1 MINKFL
7 TILIIGSC
15 MFLYSKGQ
23 LKGSLWDVKGI
34 HNTPNYREIS
44 SDSVVGIFYEG
55 LTYKNHPQN
64 VFAYYST
71 PGIIS
76 GDKSKDKNLPA
87 VVLVHGGGGAAFPQ
101 WVAMWARKGYA
112 AIAIDWRG
120 NGPDGKHIENG
131 FEEENGNTPFFTIF
145 PNLNEQW
152 MFQAVANVILAHNLI
167 RSFPEVDSNR
177 TALTGISWGGIIT
190 CTVSGLDNRYKV
202 AVPVYGC
209 GFFPTSVYV
218 AQGLNALNPT
228 DIHVW
233 LKQYD
238 PSQYVGKARMPIL
251 FVNGS
256 NDGGLYLDSYA
267 RTYRLVKDKI
277 ISVQVGLLHGHSGHG
292 SGMDIPETIPFIDSY
307 INGTKALCR
316 IETPTIKNNKLEA
329 FVNQSVPI
337 SKVYLNF
344 TTDTAG
350 ILMNRKWT
358 TVEASLVKNK
368 IVSSLP
374 PVNSTMW
381 FLSAID
387 SRGLKTSSEVQFGEE
402 KLRRLVYSKEY
413 ILTKRK

>member
-1 MINKFL
+1 MNKS
-7 TILIIGSC
+7 LIIFAIGCS
-15 MFLYSKGQ
+15 MFLRSEAQ
-23 LKGSLWDVKGI
+23 IKGSLWDVKGI
-34 HNTPNYREIS
+34 HDTPKYRVIS

-55 LTYKNHPQN
+55 LNYKNHPQN

-71 PGIIS
+71 PGIIT

-112 AIAIDWRG
+112 AIAMDWRG

-131 FEEENGNTPFFTIF
+131 FEEVNGNTPFFTIF

-152 MFQAVANVILAHNLI
+152 MFQAIADVILAHNLI

-190 CTVSGLDNRYKV
+190 LTMSGLDNRYKV
-202 AVPVYGC
+202 AVPVYGG
-209 GFFPTSVYV
+209 GFFPTSVFV
-218 AQGLNALNPT
+218 AQQLNALNPT
-228 DIHVW
+228 DINIW

-238 PSQYVGKARMPIL
+238 PSRHVGEARMPIL

-256 NDGGLYLDSYA
+256 NDGGCYLDSYA
-267 RTYRLVKDKI
+267 RTYRLVKNKTL
-277 ISVQVGLLHGHSGHG
+277 SVQVGLLHGHYGHG
-292 SGMDIPETIPFIDSY
+292 AGMDVKETIPFIDSY
-307 INGTKALCR
+307 INGTKALCS
-316 IETPTIKNNKLEA
+316 IEVPTIKNDKIEA
-329 FVNQSVPI
+329 LVNLSVPI
-337 SKVYLNF
+337 LKVYLNY

-350 ILMNRKWT
+350 ILMDRKWN
-358 TVEASLVKNK
+358 TVEVSLVKNK

-374 PVNSTMW
+374 PINSTMW

-387 SRGLKTSSEVQFGEE
+387 ERGLKTSSEVQFVED
-402 KLRRLVYSKEY
+402 KLRRLVYSNQ
-413 ILTKRK
+413 